1 MSQTLK
7 SVSTTQ
13 QDLPVWQGQGRKPC
27 HNIKCTNIKLHCT
40 VCTLDIEMLMLPL
53 HPFHLLREFPTIV
66 ISCVYIPAS
75 ADTGAAAELVAEGA
89 SQTMAKYP
97 DALVFMGNCNRCRL
111 NHVMPSFRPYVNIP
125 TRNLSS
131 VICAWSCLESLL
143 KTSFHTYRRSKTW
156 TEHGQHEV
164 GALAS
169 NQGTI
174 QLKFPIVAYW
184 NFALRPLLL

>member
-1 MSQTLK
+1 MSQTWR

-13 QDLPVWQGQGRKPC
+13 QDQPVWQRQGRKSC
-27 HNIKCTNIKLHCT
+27 HNIKCTNIKLNCT
-40 VCTLDIEMLMLPL
+40 VCRPATALLPPPEGIS
-53 HPFHLLREFPTIV
+53 HYV

-75 ADTGAAAELVAEGA
+75 ANTRAAELVPEGA
-89 SQTMAKYP
+89 SHMMATTYP
-97 DALVFMGNCNRCRL
+97 DALVFMGDYNRCRL
-111 NHVMPSFRPYVNIP
+111 KYVMPSFCLYMDIP

-143 KTSFHTYRRSKTW
+143 KTSFHTDRRSKTW

-169 NQGTI
+169 S
-174 QLKFPIVAYW
+174 QLKFPIAAYW
-184 NFALRPLLL
+184 DFALRKLLL